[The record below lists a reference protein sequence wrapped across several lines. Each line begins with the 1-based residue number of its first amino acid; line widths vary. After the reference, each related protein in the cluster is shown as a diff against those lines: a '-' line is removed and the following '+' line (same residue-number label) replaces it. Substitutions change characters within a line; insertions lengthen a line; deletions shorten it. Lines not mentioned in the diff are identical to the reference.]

1 VFVVGN
7 VIGLKTGAHWD
18 YIRLYTTTLRVVT
31 MLFMGASSWALAVA
45 FHAVLGI
52 LG

>member
-1 VFVVGN
+1 VFVVGKA
-7 VIGLKTGAHWD
+7 IGLKTGAHRD
-18 YIRLYTTTLRVVT
+18 YIRLYTTTLRVVA
-31 MLFMGASSWALAVA
+31 MLFMRASSLALVVA